1 MLGLFWTFYGSDEH
15 TFVDVDLTE
24 VIFPFVVDAKEYFG
38 CPVNGN

>member
-15 TFVDVDLTE
+15 TFVVDLTE